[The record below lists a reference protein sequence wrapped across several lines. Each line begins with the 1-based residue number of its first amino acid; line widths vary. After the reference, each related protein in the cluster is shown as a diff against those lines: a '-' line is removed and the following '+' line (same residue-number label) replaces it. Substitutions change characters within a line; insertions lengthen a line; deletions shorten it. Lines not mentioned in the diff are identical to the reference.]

1 LLRSEENKIDC
12 VIEVCGSADV
22 VPNGIRLLKPGG
34 LYLFVGMVHPQTEF
48 KLIGEQVIR
57 KCLTIKGIHNY
68 EAKHLER
75 AVEFLHKTL
84 NKYPFQKLVSPYAFP
99 LADLPLAIEDAKS
112 RKYQRICIK
121 P

>member
-1 LLRSEENKIDC
+1 

-34 LYLFVGMVHPQTEF
+34 LYLFVGMVHPKTEF

-84 NKYPFQKLVSPYAFP
+84 NKYPYSQLISPNIFKFHDFTA
-99 LADLPLAIEDAKS
+99 AIEEAKLK
-112 RKYQRICIK
+112 KYPRIALQ